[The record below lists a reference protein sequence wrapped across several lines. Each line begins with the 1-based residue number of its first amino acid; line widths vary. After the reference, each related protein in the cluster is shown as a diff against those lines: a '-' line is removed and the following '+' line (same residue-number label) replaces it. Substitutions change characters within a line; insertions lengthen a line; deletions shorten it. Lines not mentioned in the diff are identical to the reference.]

1 MQYIVITMFAL
12 SYLAEIRNEMV
23 LTAMLGQVWCL
34 PFLIWLEVGYTAESN
49 KWVVFTIISLL
60 LSYPYG

>member
-1 MQYIVITMFAL
+1 MFAL
-12 SYLAEIRNEMV
+12 SYMSEIQNEMI
-23 LTAMLGQVWCL
+23 LTAMLGQVWCI
-34 PFLIWLEVGYTAESN
+34 PFLIWLEVAYSAESN